1 VYSTVGDIHLF
12 WHAVTSGRVVSRSSW
27 SAMTQPRSWDPDN
40 ELRHGLG
47 LWLGADDDSIRPEG
61 YDAGASYRSVH
72 MPSAGVTH
80 TVISNTSE
88 GTWPMSRRLIDQF
101 G

>member
-1 VYSTVGDIHLF
+1 
-12 WHAVTSGRVVSRSSW
+12 
-27 SAMTQPRSWDPDN
+27 
-40 ELRHGLG
+40 